1 MQKSNK
7 PLISFITSFLE
18 YLEVEKGLAVLSVKN
33 YDHFINKFKIWLGK
47 NYPNLK
53 PHGLTSDIIYQF
65 RLYLSRQG
73 VNATTKQNLKRSTQ
87 NYYLIALRNFLAYL
101 IEKDIETLP
110 PEKVKLAKDNLKE
123 RVVKF
128 LNLEQLERLLLAPN
142 IEEIAGL
149 RDRTIMETLF
159 STGLRVAELVNLN
172 RDQFNL
178 KIIKDSNFDSL
189 ELTIVGKGSHPRPI
203 YFSRRCL
210 DWIHKYLEARKDME
224 RPLFINHQNLK
235 KEKSERRLTTRSI
248 ENILTKYSKIAGL
261 PFIATPHTLRHTY
274 ATDLLN
280 QGADLRTVQEF
291 LGHKNIVTTQIYTH
305 VTNKRLKDLHQK
317 FHSGK
322 NLKNE

>member
-1 MQKSNK
+1 MQKTNK
-7 PLISFITSFLE
+7 SLISFITSFLE
-18 YLEVEKGLAVLSVKN
+18 YLEVEKGLAVLSVVN
-33 YDHFINKFKIWLGK
+33 YARFINKFKNWLNK
-47 NYPNLK
+47 NYPDLK
-53 PHGLTSDIIYQF
+53 PHNLTADIIYQF

-73 VNATTKQNLKRSTQ
+73 VNATTKQNLKKSTQ

-101 IEKDIETLP
+101 IEKDIDTLP
-110 PEKVKLAKDNLKE
+110 PGKIKLAKDNMRE

-128 LNLEQLERLLLAPN
+128 LNLEQLERLLLSPKT
-142 IEEIAGL
+142 EEISGL
-149 RDRTIMETLF
+149 RDKAIMETLF

-178 KIIKDSNFDSL
+178 KIIKNANYDSL
-189 ELTIVGKGSHPRPI
+189 ELSIVGKGSHPRPI
-203 YFSRRCL
+203 YFSRRSL
-210 DWIHKYLEARKDME
+210 DWIIRYLEARKDME
-224 RPLFINHQNLK
+224 RPLFINHQNFK
-235 KEKSERRLTTRSI
+235 NDKSEHRLTTRSI

-280 QGADLRTVQEF
+280 KGADLRIVQEF
-291 LGHKNIVTTQIYTH
+291 LGHKNIMTTQIYTH